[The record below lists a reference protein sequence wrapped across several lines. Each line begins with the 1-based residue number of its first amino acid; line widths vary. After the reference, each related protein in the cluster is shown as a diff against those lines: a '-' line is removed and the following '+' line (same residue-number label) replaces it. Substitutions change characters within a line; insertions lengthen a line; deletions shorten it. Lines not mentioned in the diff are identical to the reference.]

1 VYVFLCCQTSINN
14 KVAANLR
21 FLFGKDVDV
30 FTCNVGDGSNV
41 AAIAYM
47 VGING
52 ERNKV
57 MQASSSDVATALR
70 KLLDLSS
77 KRVRVFLA
85 DCDHHVVYQDL
96 VNCCIRLPHGQEAS
110 SDVNQPTLPED
121 DVAPLDKPV
130 PEEKWASEECVEHVR
145 AGTG

>member
-1 VYVFLCCQTSINN
+1 MYVFLCCQTSINN
-14 KVAANLR
+14 KVIANLC
-21 FLFGKDVDV
+21 FLFGNDVDV

-57 MQASSSDVATALR
+57 MQASSSDVATVLR

-77 KRVRVFLA
+77 KRIRDILA
-85 DCDHHVVYQDL
+85 DCDHHVLYQDL
-96 VNCCIRLPHGQEAS
+96 VNCRIRLPHGSEAS
-110 SDVNQPTLPED
+110 SDVNQPTPPED
-121 DVAPLDKPV
+121 DVAPLNKPV
-130 PEEKWASEECVEHVR
+130 P
-145 AGTG
+145 